1 MKLQFK
7 NNFIGYF
14 QFYYGVLGNKLIA
27 YLIVSVLVSFLDGMG
42 LAMFMPL
49 LQAGDG
55 SASKNSESLGQLHF
69 ITDAITGLGFS
80 LTMGTILCV
89 LILLFSLKG
98 VFRMGQLSFQVR
110 LRHEFMR
117 KVRYALVDNL
127 KQTSYKGFL
136 KVDAGRIQNTLTAE
150 VQRLSQTMNFYFN
163 AAQAAVMLV
172 SYIVLSFLTNY
183 QFAILV
189 AVGAGLSNFLYKKIY
204 VATKKAS
211 IGVSEQGS
219 EFNSLL
225 TQAVHNYKYLKS
237 TNYFDKFSKKLIEVI
252 NRIEILNRKM
262 GLYSAIT
269 SSAREPMIIVIVS
282 LVIYVQVNYMGAS
295 LASILFCLLLF
306 FRALNYLVV
315 VQNFWQTFIQNI
327 GSMHL
332 VSTLHDELS
341 EVKEEQKLR
350 KFETLRSEITVQ
362 NVDFSYG
369 PKVILNNLTISIP
382 KNQTV
387 AFIGESGSGKT
398 TLANMICSLIEPAA
412 GNILVDGEK
421 LTDYNLD
428 SYRDKIGY
436 ISQEAVV
443 FNDNIYNNITFWDE
457 PTEENMKRFWDI
469 VELASLTD
477 FISNQ
482 PQGHLTE
489 LGDNGVLVS
498 GGQKQRISIA
508 RELYKKVEIL
518 ILDEATSA
526 LDSETEKIIQEN
538 IERLHGS
545 YTMIIIAHRLS
556 TIKEA
561 DKIYLLDKG
570 EVAAS
575 GKFSELFNQSDKF
588 KRMISLQEV

>member
-1 MKLQFK
+1 
-7 NNFIGYF
+7 
-14 QFYYGVLGNKLIA
+14 
-27 YLIVSVLVSFLDGMG
+27 
-42 LAMFMPL
+42 
-49 LQAGDG
+49 
-55 SASKNSESLGQLHF
+55 
-69 ITDAITGLGFS
+69 
-80 LTMGTILCV
+80 
-89 LILLFSLKG
+89 
-98 VFRMGQLSFQVR
+98 
-110 LRHEFMR
+110 
-117 KVRYALVDNL
+117 
-127 KQTSYKGFL
+127 
-136 KVDAGRIQNTLTAE
+136 
-150 VQRLSQTMNFYFN
+150 

-189 AVGAGLSNFLYKKIY
+189 AVGAGLSNFLYKRIY

-237 TNYFDKFSKKLIEVI
+237 TNYFDRFSKKLIEVI
-252 NRIEILNRKM
+252 NKIEILNRKM

-269 SSAREPMIIVIVS
+269 SSAREPMIIMVVS
-282 LVIYVQVNYMGAS
+282 LVIYIQINYMGAS

-332 VSTLHDELS
+332 VSTLHAELE
-341 EVKEEQKLR
+341 EVKEEQKS
-350 KFETLRSEITVQ
+350 KVFETLRSEISLS
-362 NVDFSYG
+362 NINFAYG
-369 PKVILNNLTISIP
+369 PKVILNNLSLTIP

-398 TLANMICSLIEPAA
+398 TLANMICSLIEPAS
-412 GNILVDGEK
+412 GELLVDGVK
-421 LTDYNLD
+421 LNDYNLD

-436 ISQEAVV
+436 ISQEAVI

-457 PTEENMKRFWDI
+457 PTEENLKRFWDI
-469 VELASLTD
+469 VSLASLTD
-477 FISNQ
+477 FISAQ
-482 PQGHLTE
+482 PQQHLTE
-489 LGDNGVLVS
+489 LGDNGILVS

-561 DKIYLLDKG
+561 DRIYLLDKG
-570 EVAAS
+570 ETGGKGAADQMLIADRDI
-575 GKFSELFNQSDKF
+575 E
-588 KRMISLQEV
+588 